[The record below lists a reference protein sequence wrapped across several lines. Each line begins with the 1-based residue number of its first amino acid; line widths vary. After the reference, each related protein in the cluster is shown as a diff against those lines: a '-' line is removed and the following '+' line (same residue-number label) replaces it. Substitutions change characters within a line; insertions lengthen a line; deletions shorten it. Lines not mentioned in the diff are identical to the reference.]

1 MPSHM
6 TSPELNILLARPRGF
21 CAGVE
26 RAIEI
31 VEQALAQNG
40 PPVYV
45 RHEIVHNRHVVDE
58 LRAKGAVFVEELDEV
73 PDEALVVFSAHGVPK
88 WVPTEAKRRHLTYAD
103 ATCPLVSKV
112 HRGVERHYKNG
123 RTVLLVGHSGHPEVV
138 GTMGQLPEGAVILV
152 ETVAQAETL
161 EVPDRDNLAYA
172 TQTTLSVRETEG
184 ILTVLRRRFPGILGP
199 RREDICYATTNRQ
212 RAVEAIAPQAE
223 LTLII
228 GSPNS
233 SNSVRLVE
241 VARAAGCPQA
251 FLVQNA
257 AAMDWRLLDG
267 VSTVAMSAGASA
279 PESLVEE
286 LIEACRKRFAVTVQE
301 IEVVKE
307 DVSFR
312 TPPIPL
318 RHVS

>member
-1 MPSHM
+1 MNSR
-6 TSPELNILLARPRGF
+6 ELNILLARPRGF

-31 VEQALAQNG
+31 VEQALAENG

-45 RHEIVHNRHVVDE
+45 RHEIVHNRHVVDG

-73 PDEALVVFSAHGVPK
+73 PDDALVVFSAHGVPK
-88 WVPTEAKRRHLTYAD
+88 WVPAEAKRRNLIYAD

-112 HRGVERHYKNG
+112 HRGVEQHYRNG
-123 RTVLLVGHSGHPEVV
+123 RTVLLIGHGGHPEVV
-138 GTMGQLPEGAVILV
+138 GTMGQLPEGAVVLV
-152 ETVAQAETL
+152 ENVAQAETL
-161 EVPDRDNLAYA
+161 ELPDPDNLAYA

-184 ILTVLRRRFPGILGP
+184 ILDVLRRRFPAMVGP

-212 RAVEAIAPQAE
+212 RAVEAIAPHAD

-241 VARAAGCPQA
+241 VARAAGCSRA
-251 FLVQNA
+251 LLVQNA
-257 AAMDWRLLDG
+257 ATMDWQVLDG
-267 VSTVAMSAGASA
+267 VSSVAMSAGASA

-286 LIEACRKRFAVTVQE
+286 LIEACRERFAVTVRE
-301 IEVVKE
+301 VEVVKE
-307 DVSFR
+307 DVFFK

-318 RHVS
+318 RQAS

>member
-1 MPSHM
+1 MSRA
-6 TSPELNILLARPRGF
+6 ELTILLASPRGF

-31 VEQALAQNG
+31 VEKALEQHG

-45 RHEIVHNRHVVDE
+45 RHEIVHNRYVVDG

-73 PDEALVVFSAHGVPK
+73 PDDALVVFSAHGVPK
-88 WVPTEAKRRHLTYAD
+88 AIPAEARRRNLLYAD

-112 HRGVERHYKNG
+112 HRGVEQHHRRG
-123 RTVLLVGHSGHPEVV
+123 RTVLLIGHSGHPEVV
-138 GTMGQLPEGAVILV
+138 GTMGQLPKGAVILV

-161 EVPDRDNLAYA
+161 RVPDESKLAYA
-172 TQTTLSVRETEG
+172 TQTTLSLRETET
-184 ILTVLRRRFPGILGP
+184 ILAVLKRRFPSICGP

-212 RAVEAIAPQAE
+212 RAVEAIAPKAD

-241 VARAAGCPQA
+241 VARAAGCQA
-251 FLVQNA
+251 AALVQNA
-257 AAMDWRLLDG
+257 ASMDWPLLQG
-267 VSTVAMSAGASA
+267 VTTVAISAGASA
-279 PESLVEE
+279 PEALVDE
-286 LIEACRKRFAVTVQE
+286 LIEACRARFVIDVQE
-301 IEVVKE
+301 VRVVQE
-307 DVSFR
+307 DVAFK

-318 RHVS
+318 RQAS

>member
-1 MPSHM
+1 MPDR
-6 TSPELNILLARPRGF
+6 TLNILLARPRGF

-45 RHEIVHNRHVVDE
+45 RHEIVHNRHVVDG

-73 PDEALVVFSAHGVPK
+73 PDDALVVFSAHGVPK
-88 WVPTEAKRRHLTYAD
+88 CVPREAKRRNLIYAD

-112 HRGVERHYKNG
+112 HRGVEQHYKNG
-123 RTVLLVGHSGHPEVV
+123 RTVLLIGHSGHPEVV

-152 ETVAQAETL
+152 EHAAQAERL
-161 EVPDRDNLAYA
+161 EVPDPDHVAYA
-172 TQTTLSVRETEG
+172 TQTTLSVRETED
-184 ILTVLRRRFPGILGP
+184 ILEVLRRRFPAIVGP

-212 RAVEAIAPQAE
+212 RAVEAIAPMAD

-241 VARAAGCPQA
+241 VARGVGCPQA
-251 FLVQNA
+251 MLVQNA
-257 AAMDWRLLDG
+257 ASMDWRLLDR
-267 VSTVAMSAGASA
+267 VATVAMSAGASA
-279 PESLVEE
+279 PEELVEE
-286 LIEACRKRFAVTVQE
+286 LIEACRARFAVAVRE
-301 IEVVKE
+301 VEVVKE
-307 DVSFR
+307 DVAFR
-312 TPPIPL
+312 APPIPL
-318 RHVS
+318 RHAS

>member
-1 MPSHM
+1 MNRRA
-6 TSPELNILLARPRGF
+6 LNILLARPRGF

-45 RHEIVHNRHVVDE
+45 RHEIVHNRHVVDG

-73 PDEALVVFSAHGVPK
+73 PHGALVVFSAHGVPK
-88 WVPTEAKRRHLTYAD
+88 RVPAEAKRRNLIYAD

-112 HRGVERHYKNG
+112 HRGVEQHYRSG
-123 RTVLLVGHSGHPEVV
+123 RTVLLIGHSGHPEVV
-138 GTMGQLPEGAVILV
+138 GTMGQLPDGAVILV
-152 ETVAQAETL
+152 ENVAQADAL
-161 EVPDRDNLAYA
+161 EVPDPDRLAYA
-172 TQTTLSVRETEG
+172 TQTTLSVRETED
-184 ILTVLRRRFPGILGP
+184 ILEVLRRRFPAMVGP

-212 RAVEAIAPQAE
+212 RAVEAIAPQAD

-241 VARAAGCPQA
+241 VARAAGCPDA
-251 FLVQNA
+251 ILVQNA
-257 AAMDWRLLDG
+257 AAMDWRLLDR

-286 LIEACRKRFAVTVQE
+286 LIEACRERFAVEVNE

-307 DVSFR
+307 DVFFR

-318 RHVS
+318 RHAL

>member
-1 MPSHM
+1 
-6 TSPELNILLARPRGF
+6 
-21 CAGVE
+21 
-26 RAIEI
+26 
-31 VEQALAQNG
+31 
-40 PPVYV
+40 
-45 RHEIVHNRHVVDE
+45 
-58 LRAKGAVFVEELDEV
+58 
-73 PDEALVVFSAHGVPK
+73 
-88 WVPTEAKRRHLTYAD
+88 
-103 ATCPLVSKV
+103 
-112 HRGVERHYKNG
+112 
-123 RTVLLVGHSGHPEVV
+123 
-138 GTMGQLPEGAVILV
+138 MGQLPEGAVILV

-161 EVPDRDNLAYA
+161 EVPDRAKLAYA

-184 ILTVLRRRFPGILGP
+184 ILEVLGRRFPAMVGP

-212 RAVEAIAPQAE
+212 RAVEAIAPLAD

-241 VARAAGCPQA
+241 VARAAGCLHA
-251 FLVQNA
+251 VLVQNA
-257 AAMDWRLLDG
+257 AAMDWRLLEG

-286 LIEACRKRFAVTVQE
+286 LIEACRARYAVAVRE

-307 DVSFR
+307 DVFFK

-318 RHVS
+318 RQAP

>member
-1 MPSHM
+1 
-6 TSPELNILLARPRGF
+6 LARPRGF

-88 WVPTEAKRRHLTYAD
+88 WVPAEAKRRHLTYAD

-112 HRGVERHYKNG
+112 HRGVEQHHKNG
-123 RTVLLVGHSGHPEVV
+123 RTVLLIGHSGHPEVV

-161 EVPDRDNLAYA
+161 QVPDRDNLAYA
-172 TQTTLSVRETEG
+172 TQTTLSVHETED
-184 ILTVLRRRFPGILGP
+184 ILEVLRRRFPSMVGP

-212 RAVEAIAPQAE
+212 RAVEAIAPLAE

-241 VARAAGCPQA
+241 VARAVGCPRA
-251 FLVQNA
+251 VLVQNA

-267 VSTVAMSAGASA
+267 VSTVAVSAGASA
-279 PESLVEE
+279 PEELVEE
-286 LIEACRKRFAVTVQE
+286 LINACCARFAASVRE

-307 DVSFR
+307 DVFFK
-312 TPPIPL
+312 TPPISL
-318 RHVS
+318 RHAS

>member
-1 MPSHM
+1 
-6 TSPELNILLARPRGF
+6 
-21 CAGVE
+21 
-26 RAIEI
+26 
-31 VEQALAQNG
+31 
-40 PPVYV
+40 
-45 RHEIVHNRHVVDE
+45 

-88 WVPTEAKRRHLTYAD
+88 WVPTEAKRRNLTYAD

-112 HRGVERHYKNG
+112 HRGVEQHYKNG
-123 RTVLLVGHSGHPEVV
+123 RTVLLIGHSGHPEVV

-161 EVPDRDNLAYA
+161 QVPDPHNLAYA
-172 TQTTLSVRETEG
+172 TQTTLSVRETDG
-184 ILTVLRRRFPGILGP
+184 ILTVLRRRFPGIVGP

-212 RAVEAIAPQAE
+212 RAVEAIAPQAD

-228 GSPNS
+228 GSSNS

-241 VARAAGCPQA
+241 VARAAGCA
-251 FLVQNA
+251 RAVLVQNA

-279 PESLVEE
+279 PERLVEE
-286 LIEACRKRFAVTVQE
+286 LIEACRDRFTVTVHE

-307 DVSFR
+307 DVFFR

-318 RHVS
+318 RHAS